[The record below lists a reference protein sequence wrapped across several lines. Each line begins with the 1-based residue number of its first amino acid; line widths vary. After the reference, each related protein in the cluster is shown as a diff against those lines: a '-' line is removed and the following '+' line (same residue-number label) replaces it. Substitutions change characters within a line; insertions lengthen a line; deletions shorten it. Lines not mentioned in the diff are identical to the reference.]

1 MAMKNV
7 KKVVALLMAAS
18 VMSIGSVS
26 FAADFSETFESYS
39 PVTPADFV
47 PYYRY
52 VNRGDG
58 TNTSQIGILNNTTGN
73 ASITRFMIKD
83 SSKSIFDSTYEA
95 KSEDGIWYA
104 KDTSTTNTGL
114 KYNKIDGWPN
124 YTFTYIDNTKTLN
137 AETGEWEGANTLYG
151 GLNNG
156 LFAFNYT
163 SSDPAYTGEAAYGM
177 GAFTLSNPYYDQLV
191 VERDGDKELVL
202 HPWYPNWDSVSN
214 LPWASLFG
222 NEDIDIVGRK
232 TTIKAKVYIDSE
244 TTSKDGDGSSY
255 RAGNRNSAFRISL
268 LNYKS
273 NGTYRASY
281 LSGIYGDGREYMNHL
296 IQFRPPAGWFDTVT
310 FMGGKVYLGN
320 VGSTWSALNNA
331 NVVCTYNTKTEYAIE
346 YTINATDIAN
356 PTHSVVIKDAE
367 GTVLARKSAP
377 ITSDDLKTTLG
388 DNTFDSVYKADY
400 SPMTKNGEQTFE
412 FSDSARYGVMFSNDV
427 INTKRQQ
434 GSKLYL
440 DDIAVEAFTGPTTI
454 AGTISGNAVSATV
467 TPGSTAATSAKLF
480 AAEFDAETGRC
491 LQIAPA
497 QDVSYAALG
506 AAQTPTVTF
515 SNALTAGSKV
525 KLYLWDSFTN
535 IDPLASAVTVR

>member
-26 FAADFSETFESYS
+26 FAADFSENFEGYS
-39 PVTPADFV
+39 AVTSSDFV

-52 VNRGDG
+52 VNQGDG
-58 TNTSQIGILNNTTGN
+58 NNKLQIGILNNTTGN

-114 KYNKIDGWPN
+114 RYDKVGDYKYN
-124 YTFTYIDNTKTLN
+124 YINNTKTQK

-163 SSDPAYTGEAAYGM
+163 SSDPAYTGEEAYGM

-202 HPWYPNWDSVSN
+202 HPWYPNWNSVSD
-214 LPWASLFG
+214 LPRASLFG

-255 RAGNRNSAFRISL
+255 GAGNRNSAFRISL
-268 LNYKS
+268 LNYKDD
-273 NGTYRASY
+273 NTYRAKY
-281 LSGIYGDGREYMNHL
+281 LSGIYGGNRENMNHL
-296 IQFRPPAGWFDTVT
+296 IQFRPSAGWFDTVT
-310 FMGGKVYLGN
+310 FMGGNVYLGN

-367 GTVLARKSAP
+367 GTVLATKSAP
-377 ITSDDLKTTLG
+377 ITPADLKTTLG
-388 DNTFDSVYKADY
+388 DNTFDSIYKDSC
-400 SPMTKNGEQTFE
+400 SPMTKGGNQTFE
-412 FSDSARYGVMFSNDV
+412 FSDGARYGVMFSNDV

-467 TPGSTAATSAKLF
+467 TPGSAAATSAKLF

-497 QDVSYAALG
+497 QDVTYLANG

>member
-26 FAADFSETFESYS
+26 FAADFSENFEGYS
-39 PVTPADFV
+39 AVTSSDFV
-47 PYYRY
+47 PYYRF

-58 TNTSQIGILNNTTGN
+58 TSTSKIGILGNTTGN

-83 SSKSIFDSTYEA
+83 SSKSIFDSKYEA

-104 KDTSTTNTGL
+104 KDTSTTNTSL
-114 KYNKIDGWPN
+114 KYNKTDGWPN
-124 YTFTYIDNTKTLN
+124 YTFTYIDNTKTQN

-163 SSDPAYTGEAAYGM
+163 SSDPAYTGEPAYGM

-202 HPWYPNWDSVSN
+202 HPWYPNWNSVSD

-244 TTSKDGDGSSY
+244 TTSKDGDGSLY
-255 RAGNRNSAFRISL
+255 GEGNRNSAFRISL

-281 LSGIYGDGREYMNHL
+281 LSGIYDGREYMNNL

-388 DNTFDSVYKADY
+388 DNTFDSVYKAGY

-412 FSDSARYGVMFSNDV
+412 FSDSAHYGVMFSNDV

-480 AAEFDAETGRC
+480 AAEFDATSGRC

-497 QDVSYAALG
+497 QDVTYLANG

>member
-114 KYNKIDGWPN
+114 KYNRAGGYKYN
-124 YTFTYIDNTKTLN
+124 YINNTKTQN

-163 SSDPAYTGEAAYGM
+163 SSDPAYTGEGDYGM

-202 HPWYPNWDSVSN
+202 HPWYPNWNSVSD

-255 RAGNRNSAFRISL
+255 GAGNRNSAFRISL

-281 LSGIYGDGREYMNHL
+281 LSGIYGGNREYMDNL
-296 IQFRPPAGWFDTVT
+296 IQFRPSAGWFDTVT

-388 DNTFDSVYKADY
+388 DNTFDSIYKDSC
-400 SPMTKNGEQTFE
+400 SPMTKGGNQTFE

-467 TPGSTAATSAKLF
+467 TPGSAAATSAKLF

-497 QDVSYAALG
+497 QDVTYAANG

-515 SNALTAGSKV
+515 SNALTEGSNV

-535 IDPLASAVTVR
+535 IHPLANAVTVR